1 MKRFTFKFDKLQKI
15 REQDEEASMLRL
27 ALAQT
32 DLAREQKALA
42 ALAGELEDAG
52 TQLFSL
58 VKAGTNPAVLTNAD
72 AFRRSVVAAAD
83 RQKES
88 VARAAQHVVGKQH
101 EFRQAH
107 QKAEAIR
114 KLHEKRRTEHRV
126 EYLRDE
132 QKNLDEL
139 AGTRGRRTV
148 HAGPK

>member
-1 MKRFTFKFDKLQKI
+1 MKRFTFRFKKLQEI
-15 REQDEEASMLRL
+15 REQDEEAGMLRL

-32 DLAREQKALA
+32 DLAREEKALA

-52 TQLFSL
+52 TQLLSL
-58 VKAGTNPAVLTNAD
+58 VKAGTQSGVLANAD
-72 AFRRSVVAAAD
+72 AFRRSVAAAAG

-88 VARAAQHVVGKQH
+88 VARAVQHVVDKQQ

-107 QKAEAIR
+107 QKAEGIR
-114 KLHEKRRTEHRV
+114 KLHEKRRAEHRV

-132 QKNLDEL
+132 QKNLDEI

>member
-1 MKRFTFKFDKLQKI
+1 MKRFTFKFKKLQKL

-42 ALAGELEDAG
+42 ALADELEDAG
-52 TQLFSL
+52 TQLLGL
-58 VKAGTNPAVLTNAD
+58 VKAGTLPAMLKNAD
-72 AFRRSVVAAAD
+72 AFRRSVAAAAG

-88 VARAAQHVVGKQH
+88 VARAAQHAADKQQ
-101 EFRQAH
+101 EFRQAR

-114 KLHEKRRTEHRV
+114 KLHEKSRGEHRV
-126 EYLRDE
+126 EFLRDE

-139 AGTRGRRTV
+139 AGTRSRRAA
-148 HAGPK
+148 HASRQ